1 MIMNYVW
8 SYNNIASIERCQK
21 FPSWF
26 PLFLY
31 TIVVKYDFDIYCALI
46 LIWQEGTVVNLPFSD
61 LVNFHAY
68 SSHLFLPRL
77 LSFSLSLSLSLSHAF
92 IYFWHIP
99 MMALPSHLYTGYTLF
114 INSLTP
120 FIIIAICFCSVLRA
134 FVMCFWQLR
143 PCTDILQY
151 QEYIKNYYEQ
161 VGEHLHFH

>member
-68 SSHLFLPRL
+68 SSYLFPPRL
-77 LSFSLSLSLSLSHAF
+77 LSPLSLPPSLFRSLSVSFSHAF

-120 FIIIAICFCSVLRA
+120 FIIIAIWFCTTRICHVLLAATTLYRH
-134 FVMCFWQLR
+134 F
-143 PCTDILQY
+143 TILEIY
-151 QEYIKNYYEQ
+151 RK
-161 VGEHLHFH
+161 LL

>member
-68 SSHLFLPRL
+68 SSYLFLPRL
-77 LSFSLSLSLSLSHAF
+77 LSFSLSLSLSLSLSCFHLFLAHTNDGLTF
-92 IYFWHIP
+92 SPLHWIHSIHKFPYPLYHHCNLLLQCTTRICHVLLAATTLYRHFTILEIYKK
-99 MMALPSHLYTGYTLF
+99 LL
-114 INSLTP
+114 
-120 FIIIAICFCSVLRA
+120 
-134 FVMCFWQLR
+134 
-143 PCTDILQY
+143 
-151 QEYIKNYYEQ
+151 
-161 VGEHLHFH
+161 